1 MGLANRQY
9 ESAGSSPRVRG
20 KPYPAEGRYYRRGLI
35 PACAGKTSTPLF
47 TCCGTAAHPRV
58 CGENLIPALRRL
70 AALGSSPRVRG
81 KQSLRRGRPRSCRL
95 IPACAG
101 KTPCPR
107 RRRRPSAAHP
117 RVCGENDGACG
128 LDRQPDGS
136 SPRVRGKP
144 HAPGDRALPGGL
156 IPACAGKTCSAAA
169 ASSSWQAHPRVC
181 GENRSTPRLVYA
193 RIGSSPR
200 VRGKRAPP
208 LPQIPDDRLIPA
220 CAGKTSKPSAAS
232 RRSWAH
238 PRVCGENACDPP
250 SRGRGGGSSP
260 RVRGKPH

>member
-1 MGLANRQY
+1 M
-9 ESAGSSPRVRG
+9 
-20 KPYPAEGRYYRRGLI
+20 
-35 PACAGKTSTPLF
+35 
-47 TCCGTAAHPRV
+47 
-58 CGENLIPALRRL
+58 CGENWSAIIHDER
-70 AALGSSPRVRG
+70 ALGSSPRVRG

-117 RVCGENDGACG
+117 RVCGENDGAGG

-181 GENRSTPRLVYA
+181 GEN
-193 RIGSSPR
+193 
-200 VRGKRAPP
+200 
-208 LPQIPDDRLIPA
+208 
-220 CAGKTSKPSAAS
+220 
-232 RRSWAH
+232 
-238 PRVCGENACDPP
+238 ACDPP

-260 RVRGKPH
+260 RVRGKQRGRPRQGDQPGLIPACAGKTLGLGGPRGRVWAHPRVCGENGP